1 MYQQFMKPSEFDTI
15 ALRIIREN
23 IKRITD
29 DYILPLDIDGK
40 KILEIGPSDL
50 HNINFLNAT
59 HHTLDIS
66 QDVSSTFCAD
76 ICSTDD
82 VEKIKGKYDV
92 ILLFEVLEH
101 VSNPFK
107 ALQNL
112 RTKISDD
119 GFLYITTPFNFRI
132 HGPLPDNWRFTVHG
146 IKELLKQSSWEV
158 ITIDSTESNERPLMP
173 IHYFTIAT
181 PS

>member
-1 MYQQFMKPSEFDTI
+1 MKSSEFDAN
-15 ALRIIREN
+15 ALSIIREN

-29 DYILPLDIDGK
+29 EYILALDIEGN
-40 KILEIGPSDL
+40 KILEIGPSVL
-50 HNINFLNAT
+50 HKVNFLNAI

-66 QDVSSTFCAD
+66 QEVSSTFCAD
-76 ICSTDD
+76 ICSTEDIENID
-82 VEKIKGKYDV
+82 GRYDV

-107 ALQNL
+107 AMQNL

-119 GFLYITTPFNFRI
+119 GLIYITTPFNFRI

-158 ITIDSTESNERPLMP
+158 VTIDSTESNDRPLMP
-173 IHYFTIAT
+173 IHYFTIAK
-181 PS
+181 PA